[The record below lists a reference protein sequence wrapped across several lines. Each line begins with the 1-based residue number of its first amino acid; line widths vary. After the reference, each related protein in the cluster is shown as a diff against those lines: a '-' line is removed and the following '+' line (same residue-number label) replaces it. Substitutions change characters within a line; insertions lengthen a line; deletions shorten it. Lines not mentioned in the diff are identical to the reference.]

1 VEALERIL
9 LSQLLKRER
18 GFRERERERE
28 RGFTMVYYFKA
39 RPELGDYTIYMGL
52 DKFENEDLI
61 KYGWP
66 EDIWYVRRKVCKCLG
81 LCFLEILHVCF
92 FLMERLGLSMMG
104 MCFEVV
110 FFCVGD
116 GGML

>member
-1 VEALERIL
+1 MGALERIL

-18 GFRERERERE
+18 GFRERER
-28 RGFTMVYYFKA
+28 GVFTMVYYFKA

-66 EDIWYVRRKVCKCLG
+66 EDIWYVRRKVCMCLG
-81 LCFLEILHVCF
+81 LCFLETLHVC
-92 FLMERLGLSMMG
+92 
-104 MCFEVV
+104 V
-110 FFCVGD
+110 FF
-116 GGML
+116 